1 MSEPNRQ
8 RPVIDLDELERQLRE
23 ASGPRAEPRAV
34 VSSVPSEDPLAELAR
49 IVGQDDPFRD
59 LWGDKVSRASTPRVE
74 PTVGSVHAQDAPAP
88 IPVPESEFSPS
99 PAIDEVPARFEDQLA
114 AAEALPPLVDHEPVY
129 QEPPRQELS
138 RQDLSRQDLSR
149 QEQPRQEQ
157 PRQEPDWDLAELR
170 PVPRP
175 ASDPFIPSETEPRYE
190 PEGQLP
196 PHDPAFDEAAA
207 EPPRRRGMLVL
218 VAVLGVAAIGV
229 AGALVFRGSSGPK
242 TADGTPPVIRAD
254 AGPSKVQ
261 PENPGGVLVPDI
273 DRQVYNRGTAARED
287 PKTAKVVG
295 TEEQPVDVAQMT
307 RRDVPRPTDAA
318 AGAVAAAGTAAAIA
332 AATSTSPA
340 APKPAAPLPGLGE
353 PRRVKT
359 VSVRPD
365 GSIIES
371 DAPAGPTRVAAAAPA
386 VPVTGA
392 GSGSG
397 SGSGAVPVVP
407 AAPWATLPGGAT
419 PAAPVP
425 PQRPRVV
432 STTPAA
438 PAAPARPR
446 PAPAETETGT
456 PQAPAAAAP
465 RTPAPRVA
473 AVAPAAP
480 ATEETASGGSFAV
493 QLAAPGSEQEARET
507 ISRLQ
512 RRFADDLGGRSPSV
526 RRAEVN
532 GKTIY
537 RVRVGNMSRDDATA
551 LCERLKG
558 AGGQCFVARN

>member
-8 RPVIDLDELERQLRE
+8 RPVIDLDELERQLRD

-34 VSSVPSEDPLAELAR
+34 TSSVPSEDPLAELAR

-59 LWGDKVSRASTPRVE
+59 LWGDKVSRVTAPRVE
-74 PTVGSVHAQDAPAP
+74 PSVGSVQAAVAPVSAPEPEVESSPAP
-88 IPVPESEFSPS
+88 PV
-99 PAIDEVPARFEDQLA
+99 AEVPARFEDQLA
-114 AAEALPPLVDHEPVY
+114 TVEELPPLVHPELTR
-129 QEPPRQELS
+129 QEPPRHEPS
-138 RQDLSRQDLSR
+138 
-149 QEQPRQEQ
+149 
-157 PRQEPDWDLAELR
+157 RQEPDWDLAELR
-170 PVPRP
+170 PTPRLP
-175 ASDPFIPSETEPRYE
+175 SDPFVASETEPRYE

-196 PHDPAFDEAAA
+196 PHDPAFEEAAA

-229 AGALVFRGSSGPK
+229 AGALVFRGSSGVK
-242 TADGTPPVIRAD
+242 TADGSPPVIRAD
-254 AGPSKVQ
+254 TGPSKVQ
-261 PENPGGVLVPDI
+261 PENPGGVLVPDL
-273 DRQVYNRGTAARED
+273 DRQVYNRGSAPPED

-307 RRDVPRPTDAA
+307 RRDVPRPSDAA
-318 AGAVAAAGTAAAIA
+318 VGAVAAAGAAAAIA

-340 APKPAAPLPGLGE
+340 APKPGAALPGLGE

-365 GSIIES
+365 GSIIEG
-371 DAPAGPTRVAAAAPA
+371 DAPVGPTRSVAAAPA
-386 VPVTGA
+386 VPVA
-392 GSGSG
+392 GSGASA
-397 SGSGAVPVVP
+397 GAAPVVP

-419 PAAPVP
+419 PAAPAP
-425 PQRPRVV
+425 PPRPRVV

-438 PAAPARPR
+438 PAAPVRPR

-473 AVAPAAP
+473 AVPPAAA

>member
-8 RPVIDLDELERQLRE
+8 RPVIDLDELERQLRD

-34 VSSVPSEDPLAELAR
+34 PSSVPSEDPLAELAR

-59 LWGDKVSRASTPRVE
+59 LWGDKVSRVTAPRVE
-74 PTVGSVHAQDAPAP
+74 PSVGSVEPQTAPVAEPEPEAELPPAP
-88 IPVPESEFSPS
+88 
-99 PAIDEVPARFEDQLA
+99 PAAEVPARFEDQLA
-114 AAEALPPLVDHEPVY
+114 AAEELPPLVHTEPLR
-129 QEPPRQELS
+129 QEPLRQEPS
-138 RQDLSRQDLSR
+138 
-149 QEQPRQEQ
+149 
-157 PRQEPDWDLAELR
+157 RQEPDWDLAELR
-170 PVPRP
+170 PTPRP
-175 ASDPFIPSETEPRYE
+175 PSDPFVASETEPRYE

-196 PHDPAFDEAAA
+196 PHDPAFEEAVA

-218 VAVLGVAAIGV
+218 VAVVGVAAIGV
-229 AGALVFRGSSGPK
+229 AGALVFRGSGGVK
-242 TADGTPPVIRAD
+242 TADGSPPVIRAD
-254 AGPSKVQ
+254 TGPSKVQ
-261 PENPGGVLVPDI
+261 PENPGGVLVPDL
-273 DRQVYNRGTAARED
+273 DRQVYNRGSAPPED

-318 AGAVAAAGTAAAIA
+318 VGAVAAAGTAAAIA

-340 APKPAAPLPGLGE
+340 APKPAAALPGLGE

-365 GSIIES
+365 GSIIEG
-371 DAPAGPTRVAAAAPA
+371 DAPA
-386 VPVTGA
+386 VPTRIATAAPTVPVGGSSPSSGST
-392 GSGSG
+392 SGSG
-397 SGSGAVPVVP
+397 PVPVVP
-407 AAPWATLPGGAT
+407 AAPWAALPGGST

-425 PQRPRVV
+425 PPRPRVV

-438 PAAPARPR
+438 PAAPTAPAAPARPR
-446 PAPAETETGT
+446 PAPADTETGT

-473 AVAPAAP
+473 AAAPAATT
-480 ATEETASGGSFAV
+480 TEETASGGSFAV

-526 RRAEVN
+526 RKAEVN

>member
-8 RPVIDLDELERQLRE
+8 RPVIDLDELERQLRD
-23 ASGPRAEPRAV
+23 ASGPRAEQRSAV
-34 VSSVPSEDPLAELAR
+34 PAEDPLAELAR

-59 LWGDKVSRASTPRVE
+59 LWGDKVSRATASRVE
-74 PTVGSVHAQDAPAP
+74 PSVGPAPVSIAPAQVSEP
-88 IPVPESEFSPS
+88 EPETHVNLSPVP
-99 PAIDEVPARFEDQLA
+99 PAAEDQPRFEDQLA
-114 AAEALPPLVDHEPVY
+114 AAEALPPLVDEEPV
-129 QEPPRQELS
+129 
-138 RQDLSRQDLSR
+138 RQDILRHGLPHQDAVR
-149 QEQPRQEQ
+149 H
-157 PRQEPDWDLAELR
+157 EPDWDLADLR
-170 PVPRP
+170 PVTRP
-175 ASDPFIPSETEPRYE
+175 ATDPFVASENEPRYE

-229 AGALVFRGSSGPK
+229 AGALVFRGSSGVK
-242 TADGTPPVIRAD
+242 MADGTPPVIRAET
-254 AGPSKVQ
+254 GPSKVQ
-261 PENPGGVLVPDI
+261 PENPGGVLVPDL
-273 DRQVYNRGTAARED
+273 DRQVYNRGTAAPED

-295 TEEQPVDVAQMT
+295 AEEQPVDVAQLT
-307 RRDVPRPTDAA
+307 RRDVPSPTDAA
-318 AGAVAAAGTAAAIA
+318 VGAGAAAGTAAAIA

-371 DAPAGPTRVAAAAPA
+371 DAPAVPTRIAAAAPA
-386 VPVTGA
+386 VPVAGAGAGAGAGASA
-392 GSGSG
+392 GSGP
-397 SGSGAVPVVP
+397 VPVVP
-407 AAPWATLPGGAT
+407 AAPWAALPGGTT

-425 PQRPRVV
+425 PPRPRVV
-432 STTPAA
+432 SASPAA
-438 PAAPARPR
+438 PAVPARPR

-456 PQAPAAAAP
+456 PQAPVAAPP

-473 AVAPAAP
+473 AVAPAATT
-480 ATEETASGGSFAV
+480 TEETASGGSFAV

-512 RRFADDLGGRSPSV
+512 RRFANDLGGRTPSV